1 MNLIM
6 NYENLSSPADIRAYL
21 AGTCK
26 VDLQVS
32 SEQRYTWIG
41 GTLKRTGYFKLR
53 KKDKAPVLEYMLKLT
68 GYCRQ
73 HLTKLIAQY
82 RKNKWIG
89 KEYPKRNSFERF
101 YTREDVLLLA
111 ATDAAHGTLSGA
123 ATKKLFERAYLVFDD
138 LQYERLSKI
147 SVSHIYN
154 LRGSTTY
161 TRRRTVF
168 KHTNPTPVK
177 IGERKKPF
185 PNNQPGFIRIDTVH
199 QGDRDGEKGVYH
211 INAVDEV
218 TQFEIVSSVEKISEN
233 WLIPVLEN
241 IIQSFPFRIIN
252 CHADNGSEYINHDVA
267 RLLNKLNVELTKT
280 RPRHSNDNALA
291 ESKNGSIIRKHLGY
305 MHIPQKWAPKINQF
319 NRQYLN
325 PYLNYHRPC
334 FFVER
339 TTDAKGKEKKIYKYK
354 NMMTPYDKL
363 KSLSDA
369 KQYLKPGIT
378 FAALD
383 KEASRYT
390 DLEAAKLMQNARKKL
405 YSEIF
410 SN

>member
-1 MNLIM
+1 MKISAAQLT
-6 NYENLSSPADIRAYL
+6 LGHT
-21 AGTCK
+21 GTCK

-111 ATDAAHGTLSGA
+111 TTDAAHGTL
-123 ATKKLFERAYLVFDD
+123 
-138 LQYERLSKI
+138 
-147 SVSHIYN
+147 
-154 LRGSTTY
+154 
-161 TRRRTVF
+161 
-168 KHTNPTPVK
+168 
-177 IGERKKPF
+177 
-185 PNNQPGFIRIDTVH
+185 
-199 QGDRDGEKGVYH
+199 
-211 INAVDEV
+211 
-218 TQFEIVSSVEKISEN
+218 
-233 WLIPVLEN
+233 
-241 IIQSFPFRIIN
+241 
-252 CHADNGSEYINHDVA
+252 
-267 RLLNKLNVELTKT
+267 
-280 RPRHSNDNALA
+280 
-291 ESKNGSIIRKHLGY
+291 
-305 MHIPQKWAPKINQF
+305 
-319 NRQYLN
+319 
-325 PYLNYHRPC
+325 
-334 FFVER
+334 